1 MCVGDREGGNVC
13 VLLCVLHVPA
23 WACVC
28 VSVSVDVCRYFVVWY
43 NLNVCVCV
51 MCVLKKKKGNAEEDM
66 FVCVYF
72 CVIMLF
78 FSAD

>member
-51 MCVLKKKKGNAEEDM
+51 TCV
-66 FVCVYF
+66 
-72 CVIMLF
+72 
-78 FSAD
+78 